1 MPDFVHFILIVIA
14 LLLIEGQLILSDEFF
29 NVTDFE
35 ESLEVEVE
43 KIPDSPKLFP
53 ENETF
58 LKLVDRVWTLI
69 WEMEV
74 RSEMAL

>member
-43 KIPDSPKLFP
+43 QIPYSPEVFSENESFP
-53 ENETF
+53 E
-58 LKLVDRVWTLI
+58 LVDWFR
-69 WEMEV
+69 
-74 RSEMAL
+74 ALK